1 MKSISEQIAKV
12 EEILEG
18 KFADENDRKFWEDR
32 LAELRVR
39 QMTALENERYFRKNR
54 KYDR

>member
-39 QMTALENERYFRKNR
+39 QMTARENERYFRKNR

>member
-1 MKSISEQIAKV
+1 MKSLEAQIKRV
-12 EEILEG
+12 EEILT
-18 KFADENDRKFWEDR
+18 KPFADENDRKFWEDR

-39 QMTALENERYFRKNR
+39 QMVARENERYFRKNR